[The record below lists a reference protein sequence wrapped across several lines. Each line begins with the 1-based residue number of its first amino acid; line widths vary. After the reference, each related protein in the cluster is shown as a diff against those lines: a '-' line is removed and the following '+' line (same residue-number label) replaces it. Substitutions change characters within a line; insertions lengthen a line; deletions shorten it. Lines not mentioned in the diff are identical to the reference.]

1 MCKRQIQIKKNG
13 TVEQIHGVGV
23 DLDKF
28 RPMPEMASMKRIEL
42 GIPNNAFHIVT
53 AAELNKNKNQ
63 KIIIEAIAVE
73 NKKDIYYTI

>member
-1 MCKRQIQIKKNG
+1 M
-13 TVEQIHGVGV
+13 
-23 DLDKF
+23 DKF

-73 NKKDIYYTI
+73 NKKIYIILYAEMDQMKMNYEN